1 MSNTKS
7 IRLFTLPNALTLANL
22 VSGAIAIIFALKHQ
36 YEVSFWLIIAAAVC
50 DFFDGFVARLLHQQS
65 ELGVQLDS
73 LADDISFGLAPAV
86 VMFDIYYQT
95 TSYYNLDASV
105 MQYLG
110 YVVFI
115 IAAFSALRLAKFN
128 IDTTQSSEFEGLPT
142 PANALLLMSLAVLYA
157 NGEVSLFQEHVLLI
171 SIAVSLLLVSP
182 IRMFAL
188 KFKNFKFADNKLRFG
203 FLLASLNFIIFF
215 TAYSI
220 VAIIVLYIVLS
231 TLRWIFLP
239 RKVDAEN

>member
-1 MSNTKS
+1 MKS

-22 VSGAIAIIFALKHQ
+22 VAGAIAIVFALEHN

-50 DFFDGFVARLLHQQS
+50 DFFDGFAARLLKQQS

-86 VMFDIYYQT
+86 VMFDIYTNT
-95 TSYYNLDASV
+95 TSYYDLQPTI
-105 MQYLG
+105 MQPLG
-110 YVVFI
+110 YLVFI

-128 IDTTQSSEFEGLPT
+128 IDTTQSEEFEGLPT
-142 PANALLLMSLAVLYA
+142 PANAMLLLSLAMLYA
-157 NGEVSLFQEHVLLI
+157 SGRVALYQEHVLLI
-171 SIAVSLLLVSP
+171 SVAVSLLLVSP

-203 FLLASLNFIIFF
+203 FLLAAVNFIIFF
-215 TAYSI
+215 SAYSI

-231 TLRWIFLP
+231 TLRWIFSS
-239 RKVDAEN
+239 RGVAKGE

>member
-1 MSNTKS
+1 MKS

-22 VSGAIAIIFALKHQ
+22 VAGAIAIVFALEHN

-50 DFFDGFVARLLHQQS
+50 DFFDGFAARLLHQQS

-86 VMFDIYYQT
+86 VMFDIYCNT
-95 TSYYNLDASV
+95 SSYYNLQPSV
-105 MQYLG
+105 MQPLG
-110 YVVFI
+110 YLVFI

-128 IDTTQSSEFEGLPT
+128 IDSTQSEEFEGLPT
-142 PANALLLMSLAVLYA
+142 PANALMLLSLSVLYA
-157 NGEVSLFQEHVLLI
+157 SDKVALYQEHVLLI
-171 SIAVSLLLVSP
+171 AVATSLLLVSP

-203 FLLASLNFIIFF
+203 FIVASLCFIIFF
-215 TAYSI
+215 SAYSI

-231 TLRWIFLP
+231 TLRWIFSS
-239 RKVDAEN
+239 RGATKRE

>member
-22 VSGAIAIIFALKHQ
+22 VAGAIAIVFALKHQ

-86 VMFDIYYQT
+86 VMFDIYGQS
-95 TSYYNLDASV
+95 TSYYNFDTSI
-105 MQYLG
+105 MQPLS

-115 IAAFSALRLAKFN
+115 IAAFSASAIIAGVAKTIRLPDPMDAAHFSSV
-128 IDTTQSSEFEGLPT
+128 TT
-142 PANALLLMSLAVLYA
+142 
-157 NGEVSLFQEHVLLI
+157 VLLI
-171 SIAVSLLLVSP
+171 YERPSL
-182 IRMFAL
+182 
-188 KFKNFKFADNKLRFG
+188 
-203 FLLASLNFIIFF
+203 IIFF
-215 TAYSI
+215 LIYM
-220 VAIIVLYIVLS
+220 VQNMDNVL
-231 TLRWIFLP
+231 LP
-239 RKVDAEN
+239 YNITYLAKVKKINQ